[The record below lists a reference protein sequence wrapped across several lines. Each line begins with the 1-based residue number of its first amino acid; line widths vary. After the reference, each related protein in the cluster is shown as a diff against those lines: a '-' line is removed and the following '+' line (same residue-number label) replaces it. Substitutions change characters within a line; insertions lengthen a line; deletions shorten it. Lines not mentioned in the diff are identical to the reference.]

1 MHPTLTELRAARE
14 WCETQGFLLTP
25 RVVQALGA
33 LPCPEIV
40 VKADTVRSDLI
51 AASWG
56 NA

>member
-1 MHPTLTELRAARE
+1 MQATFAELRTARE

-40 VKADTVRSDLI
+40 VKTDTVRSDLI

-56 NA
+56 A